1 MPGLLLKSTVPP
13 DQLPVP
19 RPLGTSAATS
29 IVRCVSVKS
38 EASHEPAAAPR
49 ALMTLAI
56 ETRMVET
63 WTAWPLR
70 LSNVPL
76 SV

>member
-1 MPGLLLKSTVPP
+1 MPGLLLKATVPP
-13 DQLPVP
+13 VQLPVW
-19 RPLGTSAATS
+19 RPLGTSAATA
-29 IVRCVSVKS
+29 IVRCLSVKS
-38 EASHEPAAAPR
+38 EASQVPAAAPG

-56 ETRMVET
+56 ETRMVAT